1 MSATEWH
8 AGPVTHRA
16 RRRGSA
22 GDCDGPSLSGSLLAP
37 PLLAQQAVLRVTPGS
52 RAEPDTE
59 ARLTATE
66 RRAATAGPGQ
76 TEPDVRPPLPGPSHA
91 AGPTWNE
98 SCRQAGERFRST
110 AVPLYM
116 PGSAGFRRGRF
127 RTASRSL
134 PLPYSHCSTTGRLG
148 PARQVVTS
156 PSTDSDRSP
165 LPYRVSPMIATGFSY
180 DQSEAQL
187 ALSLTCILRCQSRG
201 QRASARV
208 SGFKSRVKF
217 TEVAG
222 AA

>member
-1 MSATEWH
+1 ML
-8 AGPVTHRA
+8 G
-16 RRRGSA
+16 RRFRG
-22 GDCDGPSLSGSLLAP
+22 
-37 PLLAQQAVLRVTPGS
+37 RVM
-52 RAEPDTE
+52 
-59 ARLTATE
+59 
-66 RRAATAGPGQ
+66 
-76 TEPDVRPPLPGPSHA
+76 LPGRLGTSHA
-91 AGPTWNE
+91 ARPAND
-98 SCRQAGERFRST
+98 SVVPPCRFTCPEA
-110 AVPLYM
+110 P
-116 PGSAGFRRGRF
+116 
-127 RTASRSL
+127 ASDAAASEL
-134 PLPYSHCSTTGRLG
+134 PVGVCHSRHGTVTHGSTTGRLG